1 MYEDRGDGMFWLWVV
16 IITMVV
22 LLFAG
27 WYGSNCEVVETY
39 DFHAVITDL
48 DSRLYY
54 NHASKLTTR
63 KYYLTWVDGY
73 ETGRER
79 ISASEYRKLQ
89 IGDMVHVYATIQETP
104 FGEMKYYEIRD

>member
-1 MYEDRGDGMFWLWVV
+1 MYENRGDGMFWLWVV

-48 DSRLYY
+48 DSRLYH
-54 NHASKLTTR
+54 NPASKITTR
-63 KYYLTWVDGY
+63 RYYLTWVDGN
-73 ETGRER
+73 EQGRER
-79 ISASEYRKLQ
+79 ISASKYHSLQ
-89 IGDMVHVYATIQETP
+89 IGDMVHVYATIQKTP

>member
-1 MYEDRGDGMFWLWVV
+1 MYENRGDGMFWLWVV

-22 LLFAG
+22 LIFAG
-27 WYGSNCEVVETY
+27 WYGSNCKVVETY

-54 NHASKLTTR
+54 NPASKLTTR
-63 KYYLTWVDGY
+63 KYYLTWADGN

-79 ISASEYRKLQ
+79 ISRSKYHSLR
-89 IGDMVHVYATIQETP
+89 IGDMVHVYATVQATP
-104 FGEMKYYEIRD
+104 FGEMKHYEIRD